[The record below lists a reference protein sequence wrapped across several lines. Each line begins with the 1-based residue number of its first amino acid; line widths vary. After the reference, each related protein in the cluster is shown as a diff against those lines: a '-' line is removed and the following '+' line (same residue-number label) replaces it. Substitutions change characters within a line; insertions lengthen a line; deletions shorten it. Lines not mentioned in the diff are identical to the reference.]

1 MTKFKQLFLIALLLL
16 SGCNAFRNHSKQNL
30 EAGYFFQKSPSKERV
45 YAFPTDT
52 TIDIYSI
59 SENSPKQ
66 MLSLPVISFKKLP
79 EVKLSQYSFDLDF
92 LTFPIKFR
100 PATSGIP
107 AQLNS
112 NVNGALYL
120 GFRTDRFKINYDFT
134 PVHFYHR
141 SVFHL
146 GFSVGAFAGIGNSY
160 ISSSLVSQNSTSE
173 YDALVFSKGVA
184 AIIGINRFTI
194 GITLGFDQL
203 LDENKTVWIYQNKP
217 WLGIGFGLNLN

>member
-1 MTKFKQLFLIALLLL
+1 MSKLNHLLLLALLLL

-30 EAGYFFQKSPSKERV
+30 EAGYFNQKSPTKNQV
-45 YAFPTDT
+45 YVFPTDT
-52 TIDIYSI
+52 SIDIYTLSDSSQKSI
-59 SENSPKQ
+59 LCLPNV
-66 MLSLPVISFKKLP
+66 SLIQQP
-79 EVKLSQYSFDLDF
+79 ECILSQFSFDLDF

-100 PATSGIP
+100 PATGGVP

-160 ISSSLVSQNSTSE
+160 ISSSFVSQNSPSE

-184 AIIGINRFTI
+184 AIIGINRFTM
-194 GITLGFDQL
+194 GLTLGFDQL